1 MKMPK
6 NNENRTILPEP
17 TIRRLPWYLSYVRM
31 LDNLHVEYVSSTQIS
46 KELNVQSSQIAKD
59 LSFLNVRGKTRI
71 GYEVP
76 HLLKELE
83 DFLGF
88 NKFHDAVVIGT
99 GSLGTALMQD
109 HGLVNYGLNIV
120 AGFDV
125 RTDVIGET
133 IGGLPVYA
141 IGQLNEWQREHGVS
155 IAIITVPVEKAQEVA
170 DLAIASGMTAL
181 WNFTPYRI
189 KAPVDVVIANT
200 SIYAHLAIIYN
211 RMHMTSI
218 GAEQDSMNSSPSKQ
232 DKKEE

>member
-1 MKMPK
+1 MNKTK
-6 NNENRTILPEP
+6 NSENQTILPEP

-59 LSFLNVRGKTRI
+59 LSFLNIRGKTRI
-71 GYEVP
+71 GYEV
-76 HLLKELE
+76 HSLVSELE

-88 NKFHDAVVIGT
+88 NSRHDAVVIGT

-109 HGLVNYGLNIV
+109 RGLEHYGLNIV

-125 RTDVIGET
+125 RSEVVGTRVGD
-133 IGGLPVYA
+133 LPVYDISELGA
-141 IGQLNEWQREHGVS
+141 WQQAHQVS
-155 IAIITVPVEKAQEVA
+155 IAILTVPVERAQEA
-170 DLAIASGMTAL
+170 AALAIASGMTAL

-189 KAPVDVVIANT
+189 KAPDNVVIANT

-211 RMHMTSI
+211 RMQNTST
-218 GAEQDSMNSSPSKQ
+218 EVKQ
-232 DKKEE
+232 D

>member
-1 MKMPK
+1 MNMAK
-6 NNENRTILPEP
+6 NNENQMILPEP

-59 LSFLNVRGKTRI
+59 LSFLNIRGKTRI
-71 GYEVP
+71 GYEVSS
-76 HLLKELE
+76 LVKELE

-88 NKFHDAVVIGT
+88 NNKHDAVVIGT

-109 HGLVNYGLNIV
+109 RGLENYGLNIV

-125 RTDVIGET
+125 RNEIIGQH
-133 IGGLPVYA
+133 IGGLPVYD
-141 IGQLNEWQREHGVS
+141 ISQLSAWQREHGVS
-155 IAIITVPVEKAQEVA
+155 IAILTVPVERAQETA
-170 DLAIASGMTAL
+170 DLAIDSGMTAL

-189 KAPVDVVIANT
+189 KAPDEVVIANT

-211 RMHMTSI
+211 RMHNT
-218 GAEQDSMNSSPSKQ
+218 NV
-232 DKKEE
+232 KESR

>member
-1 MKMPK
+1 MSMTK

-59 LSFLNVRGKTRI
+59 LSFLNIRGKTRI
-71 GYEVP
+71 GYEVSS
-76 HLLKELE
+76 LVTELE

-88 NKFHDAVVIGT
+88 NKHHDAVVIGT

-109 HGLVNYGLNIV
+109 HGLENYGLNIV

-125 RTDVIGET
+125 RPDVIGQE
-133 IGGLPVYA
+133 IGGVPVYD
-141 IGQLNEWQREHGVS
+141 ISQLAEWQRQHKVS
-155 IAIITVPVEKAQEVA
+155 IAILTVSVDHAQEA
-170 DLAIASGMTAL
+170 ASLAIESGVSAL

-189 KAPVDVVIANT
+189 KAPEDVIIANT

-211 RMHMTSI
+211 RMLGH
-218 GAEQDSMNSSPSKQ
+218 E
-232 DKKEE
+232 

>member
-1 MKMPK
+1 MHPDVMNMTK

-31 LDNLHVEYVSSTQIS
+31 LDNMNVGYVSSTQIS

-59 LSFLNVRGKTRI
+59 LSFLDIRGKTRI
-71 GYEVP
+71 GYEV
-76 HLLKELE
+76 HSLVTSLE

-88 NKFHDAVVIGT
+88 NRHHDAVVIGT

-109 HGLVNYGLNIV
+109 HGLEHYGLNIV

-125 RTDVIGET
+125 RGDVIGKQL
-133 IGGLPVYA
+133 GGVPVFNIA
-141 IGQLNEWQREHGVS
+141 DLTSWQQEHGVS
-155 IAIITVPVEKAQEVA
+155 IAILTVPVEKAQETA

-189 KAPVDVVIANT
+189 KAPEGVVIANT

-211 RMHMTSI
+211 RMQEH
-218 GAEQDSMNSSPSKQ
+218 EQ
-232 DKKEE
+232 

>member
-1 MKMPK
+1 MAK
-6 NNENRTILPEP
+6 NTENQTLLPEP

-31 LDNLHVEYVSSTQIS
+31 LDNLHVDYVSSTQIS

-59 LSFLNVRGKTRI
+59 LSFLNIRGKTRI
-71 GYEVP
+71 GYEVKS
-76 HLLKELE
+76 LVTVLE

-88 NKFHDAVVIGT
+88 NRHHNAVVIGT

-109 HGLVNYGLNIV
+109 HGLENYGLNIV

-125 RTDVIGET
+125 RSEVIGKK
-133 IGGLPVYA
+133 IGGVPVYD
-141 IGQLNEWQREHGVS
+141 IDQLADWRQKNDVS
-155 IAIITVPVEKAQEVA
+155 IAILTVPVERAQETA

-189 KAPVDVVIANT
+189 KVSDNVIIANT

-211 RMHMTSI
+211 RMH
-218 GAEQDSMNSSPSKQ
+218 GNGQ
-232 DKKEE
+232 

>member
-1 MKMPK
+1 MAKA
-6 NNENRTILPEP
+6 NENRTILPEP

-31 LDNLHVEYVSSTQIS
+31 LDMLHVEHVSSTQIS

-59 LSFLNVRGKTRI
+59 LSFLNIRGKTRI
-71 GYEVP
+71 GYEVRS
-76 HLLKELE
+76 LVKELE

-88 NKFHDAVVIGT
+88 NNQHDAVVIGT

-109 HGLVNYGLNIV
+109 HGLENYGLNIV

-125 RTDVIGET
+125 RSEVIGCS
-133 IGGLPVYA
+133 IGGVPVYD
-141 IGQLNEWQREHGVS
+141 ISQLPEWQREHGVS
-155 IAIITVPVEKAQEVA
+155 IAILTVPVERAQETA

-189 KAPVDVVIANT
+189 KAPEEVVIANT

-211 RMHMTSI
+211 RMHQTNI
-218 GAEQDSMNSSPSKQ
+218 ELKQ
-232 DKKEE
+232 G

>member
-1 MKMPK
+1 MNMTK

-31 LDNLHVEYVSSTQIS
+31 LDNMNVAYVSSTQIS

-59 LSFLNVRGKTRI
+59 LSFLNIRGKTRI
-71 GYEVP
+71 GYEV
-76 HLLKELE
+76 HSLMTGLE

-88 NKFHDAVVIGT
+88 NRHHDAVVIGT

-109 HGLVNYGLNIV
+109 HGLEHYGLNIV

-125 RTDVIGET
+125 RGDVIGQQL
-133 IGGLPVYA
+133 GGVPVFDIA
-141 IGQLNEWQREHGVS
+141 ELSTWQQEHNVS
-155 IAIITVPVEKAQEVA
+155 IAILTVPVESAQEAA

-189 KAPVDVVIANT
+189 KAPKGIVIANT

-211 RMHMTSI
+211 RMQEH
-218 GAEQDSMNSSPSKQ
+218 EQ
-232 DKKEE
+232 

>member
-1 MKMPK
+1 MAKST
-6 NNENRTILPEP
+6 ENQTILPEP

-59 LSFLNVRGKTRI
+59 LSFLSVRGKTRI
-71 GYEVP
+71 GYEVKS
-76 HLLKELE
+76 LMAELE

-88 NKFHDAVVIGT
+88 NRKHDAVVIGT

-109 HGLVNYGLNIV
+109 RGLENYGLNIV

-125 RTDVIGET
+125 RSEVIGT
-133 IGGLPVYA
+133 SLGGLPVYDIKDLA
-141 IGQLNEWQREHGVS
+141 EWHRSHNEVS
-155 IAIITVPVEKAQEVA
+155 IAILTVPVESAQETA
-170 DLAIASGMTAL
+170 DMVIASGMTAL

-189 KAPVDVVIANT
+189 KAPEDVVIANT

-211 RMHMTSI
+211 RMQNT
-218 GAEQDSMNSSPSKQ
+218 NSESRQ
-232 DKKEE
+232 G

>member
-1 MKMPK
+1 MRVTK

-31 LDNLHVEYVSSTQIS
+31 LNHLHVEYVSSTQIS

-59 LSFLNVRGKTRI
+59 LSFLNIRGKTRI
-71 GYEVP
+71 GYEVKS
-76 HLLKELE
+76 LLSELE

-88 NKFHDAVVIGT
+88 NEHHDAVVIGT

-120 AGFDV
+120 AGFDI
-125 RTDVIGET
+125 RSEVIGQR
-133 IGGLPVYA
+133 IGGVPIYE
-141 IGQLNEWQREHGVS
+141 IGQLAAWQRENGVS
-155 IAIITVPVEKAQEVA
+155 IAILTVPVERAQETA

-181 WNFTPYRI
+181 WNFTPIRI
-189 KAPVDVVIANT
+189 KAPEDVVITNT

-211 RMHMTSI
+211 RMHNT
-218 GAEQDSMNSSPSKQ
+218 NSETQ
-232 DKKEE
+232 Q

>member
-1 MKMPK
+1 MTKTK
-6 NNENRTILPEP
+6 NNENKAILPEP

-59 LSFLNVRGKTRI
+59 LSFLNIRGKTRI
-71 GYEVP
+71 GYEV
-76 HLLKELE
+76 HSLVTELE

-88 NKFHDAVVIGT
+88 NRHHDAVVIGT

-109 HGLVNYGLNIV
+109 HGLEHYGLNIV

-125 RTDVIGET
+125 RQDVIGQRM
-133 IGGLPVYA
+133 GGILVHDIKDLA
-141 IGQLNEWQREHGVS
+141 AWQREHGVS
-155 IAIITVPVEKAQEVA
+155 IAILTVPVERAQETA
-170 DLAIASGMTAL
+170 DLVIASGMTAI

-189 KAPVDVVIANT
+189 KAPDDVVIANT

-211 RMHMTSI
+211 RMHNTSV
-218 GAEQDSMNSSPSKQ
+218 GNNRQ
-232 DKKEE
+232 